1 MIAAATVDTS
11 VLSNGNVQEVLA
23 VVVAILIG
31 ALAWLVRVYL
41 ADRTSLE
48 NRNSELLLTHS
59 EKLEELHGKTLDIA
73 LQTQK
78 AILKL
83 GETQDEP

>member
-31 ALAWLVRVYL
+31 SLAWLVKVYL

-48 NRNSELLLTHS
+48 KRNSELL
-59 EKLEELHGKTLDIA
+59 
-73 LQTQK
+73 
-78 AILKL
+78 
-83 GETQDEP
+83 